1 MSSMANG
8 TSKSEEFVLRSGPR
22 SGLKREFAFALKSH
36 SQFSDSM
43 GRTRSGKKRLRIS
56 PKRLTKEALP
66 LETPIFVDDADTN
79 DVDRAP
85 LTEVAARIEACER
98 KSEADLDVRHTV
110 VQEFVRGLEVD
121 GGEKMDKVMMEVE
134 ASVLE
139 SGVETSAGFDIDRME
154 NDCAVLI
161 SPSDNSTETLIV
173 ENGICRTE
181 DGSVALVASPEKLA
195 QIETV
200 EEEPVEAAIVEN
212 NSPVASFTVETEIIC
227 KTSDVTEAAG
237 NRTAATAIV
246 ESQFSDQT
254 EENSVV
260 EVFFPKNAEDV
271 VAGGACED
279 AAAAQVSST
288 MSNVDSIGDKRG
300 KAEGNAEAAQAS
312 SDEKAAGTGMVI
324 SGGDD
329 AHKMSPADHKSL
341 LQTPMHTVYQRRF
354 TRSMPKDKAKPVE
367 PVPNGLGEDSSLL
380 DSSKSEGASET
391 GELRLRDESNQINS
405 ATSKKLELKMSK
417 KIVLDKFPSTIKELL
432 ATGLLEGLPVK
443 YLDKNGGLSG
453 TIQGCGILCA
463 CSACNGMKVISPYQF
478 EKHAGSLK
486 KRSAEYIYLENG
498 RTIRDILN
506 VCSNAPLDMLEATI
520 QGAISSTSI
529 ERMKKCQSC
538 KEYIKLS
545 EAITS
550 MPICCRC
557 LGSERPEAT
566 PIRVSSSL
574 VGLSKPVLIPKTP
587 ANTSKHTPQP
597 KKATQGRV
605 TKKDLGLHKLVFSK
619 DGLPDGTEVAYYAR
633 GQRILEGYKTGNGI
647 FCHCCNSEVSASQFE
662 AHAGWASRRK
672 PYLNIYTSNGVSLH
686 ELSLSLSKG
695 RKHSTVDND
704 DLCSICFDG
713 GNLLL
718 CDLCPRA
725 FHPDCV
731 GLSSIPRGKWYCRYC
746 YNMLQRE
753 KFVEHNV
760 NAIAAGRI
768 SGVDPIEQ
776 ISKRSIRIV
785 KVKTQEVDVSCCV
798 LCRCHDFSKSGF
810 GPRTVLLCD
819 QCEKEYHVGCLREHK
834 MGDLKELPKGKW
846 FCCSDCSQIHT
857 ALEELILGGPEKLPF
872 PLLDV
877 IKAKHENS
885 SSNNTDCVVRW
896 RLLRGKLASPETRS
910 ILSKAVGIFH
920 DRFDP
925 ILDSTT
931 GRDLIPSMVYGRNM
945 RDQEFGGMYCAVL
958 TVNSSVVSA
967 GILRIFGQDV
977 AEIPLVATSIENQGQ
992 GYFQSLFA
1000 CIQRLLGL
1008 LNVKNLVLPAADEA
1022 ESIWTNKFG
1031 FEKINAEQL
1040 QEYTRDS
1047 RLMTFQGTSMLHK
1060 VVPKNEVSKSSEAG

>member
-1 MSSMANG
+1 MANG
-8 TSKSEEFVLRSGPR
+8 TSESEEFVLRSGAR

-36 SQFSDSM
+36 SHFSDSI

-56 PKRLTKEALP
+56 PKRP
-66 LETPIFVDDADTN
+66 NQRGSRVETPIFVDDADIN
-79 DVDRAP
+79 DVDRAV
-85 LTEVAARIEACER
+85 LIEVASSIEACEG
-98 KSEADLDVRHTV
+98 KTEADLDVRRN
-110 VQEFVRGLEVD
+110 VRDLEVASR
-121 GGEKMDKVMMEVE
+121 EKMDKVREVE
-134 ASVLE
+134 AVLE
-139 SGVETSAGFDIDRME
+139 NVVETADGFDIDRME
-154 NDCAVLI
+154 DDCAVLM
-161 SPSDNSTETLIV
+161 SSSENSTEVLILESGV
-173 ENGICRTE
+173 CRIE
-181 DGSVALVASPEKLA
+181 DGSVALVSSLQKPVK
-195 QIETV
+195 IETV
-200 EEEPVEAAIVEN
+200 EEEPVEAAIVEH
-212 NSPVASFTVETEIIC
+212 NSLEVGLTVEAESVC
-227 KTSDVTEAAG
+227 KTSDETQTVG
-237 NRTAATAIV
+237 NSTLVTAIV
-246 ESQFSDQT
+246 EDQFSDRT
-254 EENSVV
+254 EEDSVV
-260 EVFFPKNAEDV
+260 EVSFLKNAED
-271 VAGGACED
+271 
-279 AAAAQVSST
+279 AAAQASLT
-288 MSNVDSIGDKRG
+288 MSNVATIGDRRG
-300 KAEGNAEAAQAS
+300 KKEGNAEAAQTS
-312 SDEKAAGTGMVI
+312 SDDKAAGTDIVI
-324 SGGDD
+324 SGCND
-329 AHKMSPADHKSL
+329 ANQMSAVDHNPL
-341 LQTPMHTVYQRRF
+341 LQTPPTHTVYQRRF
-354 TRSMPKDKAKPVE
+354 TRSMLKDKAKPVE
-367 PVPNGLGEDSSLL
+367 PVANSLGEDSSLL
-380 DSSKSEGASET
+380 DSSKGEVASEI
-391 GELRLRDESNQINS
+391 GELKLIDERNQINS

-417 KIVLDKFPSTIKELL
+417 KIFLNKFPSTIKDLL

-443 YLDKNGGLSG
+443 YLDKNGGLPG
-453 TIQGCGILCA
+453 TIQGCGILCS

-520 QGAISSTSI
+520 QGAISSSST
-529 ERMKKCQSC
+529 ERMKKCESC
-538 KEYIKLS
+538 KEYIKLL
-545 EAITS
+545 EARTS
-550 MPICCRC
+550 MPVCCRC
-557 LGSERPEAT
+557 LGSKRPETT
-566 PIRVSSSL
+566 PIRVSSTF
-574 VGLSKPVLIPKTP
+574 GLSKPVLIPKTP
-587 ANTSKHTPQP
+587 VNTSKHTPLP
-597 KKATQGRV
+597 KKAAQGRV

-647 FCHCCNSEVSASQFE
+647 FCHCCNSEVSASLFE

-753 KFVEHNV
+753 KFVENNV

-785 KVKTQEVDVSCCV
+785 KVNTQEADVSCCV
-798 LCRCHDFSKSGF
+798 LCRRHDFSKSGF

-846 FCCSDCSQIHT
+846 FCCGDCCQIHT
-857 ALEELILGGPEKLPF
+857 ALEELILSGAEKLPIPF
-872 PLLDV
+872 LDV
-877 IKAKHENS
+877 IKAKLANS
-885 SSNNTDCVVRW
+885 SSNNADCDVRW

-910 ILSKAVGIFH
+910 LLSKAVGIFH

-958 TVNSSVVSA
+958 TINSSIVSA
-967 GILRIFGQDV
+967 GILRIFGQGV

-992 GYFQSLFA
+992 GCFQSLFA
-1000 CIQRLLGL
+1000 CVERLLGI
-1008 LNVKNLVLPAADEA
+1008 LNVKNLVLPAAEEA

-1031 FEKINAEQL
+1031 FEKINAERL
-1040 QEYTRDS
+1040 CVYTRDS

-1060 VVPKNEVSKSSEAG
+1060 AVPEYKVT